1 MLPKGCAFSLS
12 IALPRLGLIRF
23 LSWADGLSFLYA
35 LYCYYRV
42 YLRRTGSELVRPR
55 VYPRI
60 SRPSRLTRKQEGL
73 TRAVFKNGLTAIVEE
88 YPSTPLV
95 AVVTLVKLG
104 DVPIGIDPELVA
116 EFAGQNFR
124 EKINSFGGFGEVQTG
139 ISESIFASVI
149 PSEKILDALESHVA
163 LFTPRSYDAEEM
175 EFLASAIKR
184 SRKHRWKI
192 QPTEEALMQNFFR
205 ASETSAGEV
214 PSKEKYR
221 EFYRAHYHR
230 GT

>member
-1 MLPKGCAFSLS
+1 M
-12 IALPRLGLIRF
+12 
-23 LSWADGLSFLYA
+23 
-35 LYCYYRV
+35 
-42 YLRRTGSELVRPR
+42 
-55 VYPRI
+55 
-60 SRPSRLTRKQEGL
+60 
-73 TRAVFKNGLTAIVEE
+73 
-88 YPSTPLV
+88 
-95 AVVTLVKLG
+95 
-104 DVPIGIDPELVA
+104 
-116 EFAGQNFR
+116 
-124 EKINSFGGFGEVQTG
+124 QTG

-221 EFYRAHYHR
+221 EFYRAHYQPGNVIIVASGSGR
-230 GT
+230 NEQVLSELVELVSETSFPRSV